1 MLKKIEIFTKG
12 ILTQVLLRLLK
23 SNNIGKLP
31 PITKDSKL
39 LMIRLNRIG
48 DALVSTPLLK
58 ILKEAARCSITVLAS
73 KSNHFVFTNNP
84 YCDEILI
91 YPKGLSGTR
100 ETLRKINNGNFDYI
114 IDLHDDVST
123 TVTLLV
129 ALSKIKYKCGLR
141 KGNEK
146 IFTHTIEKLD
156 PAKTHI
162 IDRLINFTKMFGI
175 KYKSEEVNV
184 IYKFSNDSLSKITKL
199 IHKNHKDNKPLI
211 GVNISAGSDA
221 RFWGVERYKKLCKF
235 ILSREVDLILIS
247 AEKDLHQAEEISSG
261 KYKIFCSPSFDEFA
275 AMISKLDLLFT
286 PDTSAVHLAS
296 AYKVPVFAIYARYK
310 TDDMIW
316 TPYKSEF
323 DSIVI
328 EAQNFESLEFD
339 VVIEKFRSFLD
350 KHTSYYR

>member
-1 MLKKIEIFTKG
+1 MLKKIEILTKG
-12 ILTQVLLRLLK
+12 IFTKTFLRLLK
-23 SNNIGKLP
+23 AKDVGALP
-31 PITKDSKL
+31 PITKNSRL
-39 LMIRLNRIG
+39 LLIRLNRIG
-48 DALVSTPLLK
+48 DALVTTPLLK
-58 ILKEAARCSITVLAS
+58 ILKEATGCSITVLTS

-91 YPKGLSGTR
+91 YPKGFSGTK
-100 ETLRKINNGNFDYI
+100 ETLRKINNGSYDYI

-129 ALSKIKYKCGLR
+129 GLSKVRYKCGLH

-156 PAKTHI
+156 STKTHV
-162 IDRLINFTKMFGI
+162 IDRLLNFANLLNI
-175 KYKSEEVNV
+175 KYDPAEVNV
-184 IYKFSNDSLSKITKL
+184 ICNFPDESLANVNEFVHNNFKND
-199 IHKNHKDNKPLI
+199 KPLI

-221 RFWGVERYKKLCKF
+221 RFWGIDRYKKLCEF
-235 ILSREVDLILIS
+235 ISSRDVNLILIS
-247 AEKDLHQAEEISSG
+247 AEKDLHHAEEISSSR
-261 KYKIFCSPSFDEFA
+261 YKAFCSPSFDEFA
-275 AMISKLDLLFT
+275 AMISKLDLLLT

-296 AYKVPVFAIYARYK
+296 AYEVPVFAIYARYK

-328 EAQNFESLEFD
+328 EAPNFKSLEYEN
-339 VVIEKFRSFLD
+339 VVERFRSFLD
-350 KHTSYYR
+350 KHISH